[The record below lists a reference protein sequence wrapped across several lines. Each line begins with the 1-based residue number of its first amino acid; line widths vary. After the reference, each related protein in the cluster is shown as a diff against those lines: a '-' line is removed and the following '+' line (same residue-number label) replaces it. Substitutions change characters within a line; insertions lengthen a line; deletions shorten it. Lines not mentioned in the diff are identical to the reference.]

1 MTKSK
6 IRTISFLLLTLFVIV
21 YGILVIT
28 TDYINAL
35 YSLLFVAIVAVWGFT
50 TDILTKPNKEDDEH
64 NNN

>member
-1 MTKSK
+1 MSKSK
-6 IRTISFLLLTLFVIV
+6 IRTISFLFLTLFVIV

-28 TDYINAL
+28 TDYINDL

>member
-6 IRTISFLLLTLFVIV
+6 MRTISFLLLTLFVIV

-35 YSLLFVAIVAVWGFT
+35 YSLLFVTIVAVWGFT

-64 NNN
+64 RND